1 MNSIDYNVFNLSLEN
16 ALNNHAISSGKDY
29 IILLKSPVG
38 ANVQVRLNSNQ
49 GDLIPLKENYAIKAK
64 DIKEIFISADIVPGG
79 TITIG
84 QSNSVEG
91 FEIITAPTVNE
102 IEEIGKIN
110 SFDNAL
116 LDKLD
121 KIINPYVY
129 KNKINSTSSSQSIT
143 TLYDAIADF
152 DMMKVIL
159 QGGVYSDANGLLRR
173 GYIKLYLDDQ
183 LIATDGGRYS
193 TTAGAT
199 SSISNILKFD
209 NLRGRRIK
217 VIALSSYSATYN
229 YINFH
234 TYNLKG

>member
-16 ALNNHAISSGKDY
+16 GLNNHAISSGKDY

-110 SFDNAL
+110 SFDTAL

-121 KIINPYVY
+121 KIINPFELQEEHLIVQETNSSTIVF
-129 KNKINSTSSSQSIT
+129 NKLINSDKVS
-143 TLYDAIADF
+143 F
-152 DMMKVIL
+152 D
-159 QGGVYSDANGLLRR
+159 
-173 GYIKLYLDDQ
+173 
-183 LIATDGGRYS
+183 
-193 TTAGAT
+193 
-199 SSISNILKFD
+199 
-209 NLRGRRIK
+209 
-217 VIALSSYSATYN
+217 IALSSRAITSWQEIYIFIDDIVVRQVRHYSNNGYTLN
-229 YINFH
+229 SIFDSFCFEQIKNK
-234 TYNLKG
+234 TLKVFFYGTQCYGSLIIKEFTKKV

>member
-16 ALNNHAISSGKDY
+16 GLNNHAISSGKDY

-110 SFDNAL
+110 SFDTAL

-121 KIINPYVY
+121 KIINPFELVSQYT
-129 KNKINSTSSSQSIT
+129 ISTSSLSLINILTETIT
-143 TLYDAIADF
+143 DDKIEIHFNGGSVASNYGHFWGRIYAILDNQIVLYF
-152 DMMKVIL
+152 
-159 QGGVYSDANGLLRR
+159 GGSDAYNGV
-173 GYIKLYLDDQ
+173 
-183 LIATDGGRYS
+183 
-193 TTAGAT
+193 TTPNNKVTIENKKGSVLMIDCIVQGAVV
-199 SSISNILKFD
+199 F
-209 NLRGRRIK
+209 
-217 VIALSSYSATYN
+217 ASATIKRY
-229 YINFH
+229 
-234 TYNLKG
+234 KKKV